1 MSSTA
6 LKTLAVILVGL
17 ALVLGFVAYQMSQGL
32 TQVPEVAEQTQ
43 PEADVDRV
51 LAVVAV
57 ARIPAYEPIKA
68 ESVAL
73 VPISVEPP
81 QYFTDINSVVGRTA
95 LRAISVGSPVTDESF
110 GAANSLAQAIPA
122 GAQAMSFEISD
133 VIAVGGFVQPGDIV
147 DVLVYVRSS
156 GNEVEDSQARV
167 LLKSARLLAYEERLI
182 NGAADESTEGTQ
194 QRQERRQR
202 TAVLAVPEKETTK
215 AMLGASLGEL
225 RLALRSPEHSIEFG
239 NAGNSSTDRENKPE
253 VLAQLASNDASPD
266 GVANNGKSK
275 DADAKEDS
283 DDEEKVITLSELTK
297 IKQKQAPKGAPKP
310 PPRATIEVYEGTEL
324 KRISRPY

>member
-17 ALVLGFVAYQMSQGL
+17 AMVLGFVAYQLSQGL
-32 TQVPEVAEQTQ
+32 TQTPEVAESPQ
-43 PEADVDRV
+43 PEAEADRV
-51 LAVVAV
+51 LAVVAI
-57 ARIPAYEPIKA
+57 ARIPAYEPIKP

-73 VPISVEPP
+73 VPISVEPA
-81 QYFTDINSVVGRTA
+81 QYFTDINSVVGRTV
-95 LRAISVGSPVTDESF
+95 LRAIPVGWPVTDESF
-110 GAANSLAQAIPA
+110 GSANSLAQAIPA
-122 GAQAMSFEISD
+122 GTQAMSFEISD

-156 GNEVEDSQARV
+156 GSEVEDSQARV

-182 NGAADESTEGTQ
+182 NGAADESTEGAP

-239 NAGNSSTDRENKPE
+239 DADSSVDKDNKPE
-253 VLAQLASNDASPD
+253 VLAQLASNDASAD
-266 GVANNGKSK
+266 SAVKSDK
-275 DADAKEDS
+275 DKNADDKEDG